1 MMPLLRASALALA
14 LISVSACATPGLDGP
29 PGANAPSAAQT
40 ATRAMLA
47 AETAFNVAA
56 TAELDAKSVGLLTG
70 ANAERADGIR
80 RQAYAA
86 LLTLRA
92 VYQAGKTPDS
102 TSLLVLTNQLLLL
115 SGKTPGAVP
124 QVAPLPTVHP

>member
-1 MMPLLRASALALA
+1 MPLLRASLVALA
-14 LISVSACATPGLDGP
+14 LICLSACAAPGPTGP
-29 PGANAPSAAQT
+29 VTGNPPTAAQ
-40 ATRAMLA
+40 ASTRAMLA

-70 ANAERADGIR
+70 DKAVRADNLR
-80 RQAYAA
+80 KQAYAV

-92 VYQAGKTPDS
+92 AYQAGKAPDS
-102 TSLLVLTNQLLLL
+102 ASLLILTNQLLLL
-115 SGKTPGAVP
+115 SGQTPGAIP